1 MKNYISF
8 VIQKGKNHSHHSE
21 VIDIKAPQYSYSTDT
36 QVPEVLKWAEIAQ
49 SKLQTDEKLVILN
62 MFKI

>member
-1 MKNYISF
+1 MKNYVSY
-8 VIQKGKNHSHHSE
+8 VIQKGKTHSHHSE
-21 VIDIKAPQYSYSTDT
+21 IIDTKGPQYSYSADP

-49 SKLQTDEKLVILN
+49 SKLQTDEKIVILN